1 VEAVKQPWLPDVK
14 VEKIKRKRKSPQ
26 PKVARFRPI
35 KKFELLHR
43 PFDLRF
49 RGRINKWLKNLLKK
63 DIKIFTIIDR
73 TNYRIIKAYFFP
85 QEPKGKWLTQAQ
97 VVKKIGHISL
107 YKIRNRLVKN
117 LLIIWEKSKKSI

>member
-14 VEKIKRKRKSPQ
+14 VEKVKRIRKTPQ
-26 PKVARFRPI
+26 PKVAHFRPI

-49 RGRINKWLKNLLKK
+49 RGRINKWLTALLKK
-63 DIKIFTIIDR
+63 DIKIYKLVDR

-85 QEPKGKWLTQAQ
+85 QEPKDIWLTQVQ

-117 LLIIWEKSKKSI
+117 LLIIWEITKE

>member
-14 VEKIKRKRKSPQ
+14 VERIRRKRKTPQ

-49 RGRINKWLKNLLKK
+49 RGRVNKWLANLQKK
-63 DIKIFTIIDR
+63 DIKTYKIIDR
-73 TNYRIIKAYFFP
+73 TNYRIIRAYFFP
-85 QEPKGKWLTQAQ
+85 QEPRGVWLTQKQ
-97 VVKKIGHISL
+97 VVKKIGNISL
-107 YKIRNRLVKN
+107 YKIRNRLVHN
-117 LLIIWEKSKKSI
+117 LLIIWESTRG